1 MKKIMSMI
9 LVLALVLTSINFV
22 KAPKTVEASEGA
34 GDYYIQVNK
43 GTNVVTV
50 FKKKNNKPYKAMICS
65 TGHDTPVG
73 TFYTPWKKEWHELL
87 GPSWGQYNTRITGG
101 FLFHSVW
108 YYTNHDKSSISVS
121 AYNYLGNT
129 ASHGCVRLLVKD
141 AKWIY
146 DKCPLGTKVVI
157 INGNS
162 SNDPLGKPSFM
173 KINPGSYKGWDPTDP
188 DPHNPYLKSKP
199 KIKLKERNV
208 QYGTKKLD
216 LTSLV
221 EVKNAAGVVVTE
233 GIKTKGKVN
242 TSKLGKYKVRF
253 TYKDDIG
260 NVVRK
265 RYTIKVVNE
274 KKPIIEGAK
283 NHNSIEMGAT
293 LNIFDGISAKSFVG
307 TDISDK
313 LTVTV
318 RAQKKGAKKFTFNY
332 GKGQV
337 KFAKPGDYKLIYKV
351 TDSNGKTRRISKIYK
366 VIDMHVKLSVEMPT
380 EVEFGTQL
388 NNLKSYA
395 EVSSYK
401 GKMLSK
407 RNLTVTG
414 NVDTTKLGTYTLTF
428 TATQK
433 KLESRKVTK
442 TVTVKVVNK
451 EKPEFRGVSD
461 LRAFEGDKVNLL
473 NGVKAFTKSGF
484 DISKFITVAV
494 DEQKVEGGIYTAT
507 AGVHTIQYDI
517 AIPGGLIVTVSAKIT
532 VDVKQVED
540 PTDPV
545 NPENPNGKPNK

>member
-1 MKKIMSMI
+1 MKKILSMI
-9 LVLALVLTSINFV
+9 IVLTLVITGAFAGFTPSE
-22 KAPKTVEASEGA
+22 VEASDGA

-65 TGHDTPVG
+65 TGYDTPVG
-73 TFYTPWKKEWHELL
+73 TFYTPQKYEWHELL

-108 YYTNHDKSSISVS
+108 YYTNHDKASISVS

-157 INGNS
+157 INGT
-162 SNDPLGKPSFM
+162 SNDDPLGKPSFM

-199 KIKLKERNV
+199 TIKIKERKV
-208 QYGTKKLD
+208 QFGTKKLD

-221 EVKNAAGVVVTE
+221 EVKNAASQVVTE
-233 GIKTKGKVN
+233 GIKTKGKVDTN
-242 TSKLGKYKVRF
+242 KLGKYKVRF

-260 NVVRK
+260 NKVSK
-265 RYTIKVVNE
+265 RFTIKVVNE

-283 NHNSIEMGAT
+283 NKNSIEMGAT
-293 LNIFDGISAKSFVG
+293 LNIFDGVSAKSFVG
-307 TDISDK
+307 NDISDK
-313 LTVTV
+313 LNVTV
-318 RAQKKGAKKFTFNY
+318 KAKKKGAKKFKINY

-337 KFAKPGDYKLIYKV
+337 KFAKPGEYKLVYRV
-351 TDSNGKTRRISKIYK
+351 TDTNGKTRKVTKTYK
-366 VIDMHVKLSVEMPT
+366 VIDMHVQLSVEFPA
-380 EVEFGTQL
+380 EVELGTKL
-388 NNLKSYA
+388 GKLKGYA
-395 EVSSYK
+395 ELSSYK

-407 RNLTVTG
+407 RKNLKVTG
-414 NVDTTKLGTYTLTF
+414 SVDTSKVGTYTLTY

-433 KLESRKVTK
+433 KRESRKVVK

-451 EKPEFRGVSD
+451 VAPVISTDKFNHFDMIEKDTVNVLEGITAATTNGLDLTSLVKVSVNGTELANGEFTPEAAGEYTITYTVQIPNGLKVS
-461 LRAFEGDKVNLL
+461 K
-473 NGVKAFTKSGF
+473 
-484 DISKFITVAV
+484 DIVITVH
-494 DEQKVEGGIYTAT
+494 
-507 AGVHTIQYDI
+507 GV
-517 AIPGGLIVTVSAKIT
+517 
-532 VDVKQVED
+532 
-540 PTDPV
+540 
-545 NPENPNGKPNK
+545 ENPTE